1 MPCEYPPNSIY
12 QVCVGIQRHLRDNHR
27 PELEIFKH
35 ANFKLFQDAIDSKMK
50 SLTRKGVGVTTK
62 QAEPIMA
69 HEEEMMWAKGLLGD
83 ADPRTLL
90 NTLVFLFGKFFAL
103 RSGEEHRNLTFMQLN
118 VVGGDQTE
126 RERLQYRSHGEKNHG
141 GGIKDRRVKPKV
153 VEQHINLERSERCVV
168 RLFKKYISKC
178 PENIK
183 RNEVFYLTPIKNCKP
198 ASEVWYTKVPIGKNT
213 LRNVVSNLCK
223 EAGIEGYKTNH
234 SLRAT
239 ACSLALSKG
248 VPEKLIMD
256 RTGHKSLTSLHT
268 YQRVSAKDKE
278 SVSDVLQGGKDCFMD
293 EPITKRA
300 KVDKSA
306 KEGKPCNINLTN
318 CSVLFKM

>member
-1 MPCEYPPNSIY
+1 M
-12 QVCVGIQRHLRDNHR
+12 
-27 PELEIFKH
+27 
-35 ANFKLFQDAIDSKMK
+35 
-50 SLTRKGVGVTTK
+50 
-62 QAEPIMA
+62 
-69 HEEEMMWAKGLLGD
+69 
-83 ADPRTLL
+83 
-90 NTLVFLFGKFFAL
+90 
-103 RSGEEHRNLTFMQLN
+103 
-118 VVGGDQTE
+118 
-126 RERLQYRSHGEKNHG
+126 
-141 GGIKDRRVKPKV
+141 
-153 VEQHINLERSERCVV
+153 
-168 RLFKKYISKC
+168 
-178 PENIK
+178 
-183 RNEVFYLTPIKNCKP
+183 FYLTPIKNCKP

-268 YQRVSAKDKE
+268 YQT
-278 SVSDVLQGGKDCFMD
+278 VSDVLQGGKDCFMD
-293 EPITKRA
+293 EPITKKA

>member
-1 MPCEYPPNSIY
+1 
-12 QVCVGIQRHLRDNHR
+12 
-27 PELEIFKH
+27 
-35 ANFKLFQDAIDSKMK
+35 
-50 SLTRKGVGVTTK
+50 
-62 QAEPIMA
+62 
-69 HEEEMMWAKGLLGD
+69 
-83 ADPRTLL
+83 
-90 NTLVFLFGKFFAL
+90 
-103 RSGEEHRNLTFMQLN
+103 
-118 VVGGDQTE
+118 
-126 RERLQYRSHGEKNHG
+126 
-141 GGIKDRRVKPKV
+141 
-153 VEQHINLERSERCVV
+153 
-168 RLFKKYISKC
+168 
-178 PENIK
+178 
-183 RNEVFYLTPIKNCKP
+183 
-198 ASEVWYTKVPIGKNT
+198 
-213 LRNVVSNLCK
+213 LCK